1 MKRWPGILLLFFA
14 ALLVGCG
21 RSHDARVTAEL
32 DRADSLLLTSD
43 TAAHRAALRQMLV
56 LDTARALQ
64 ADEALRARHALLLV
78 QARYK
83 CYVTD
88 PADSVLIATARGYY
102 ADHHGSE
109 ADHERYTRSLIYS
122 GAVAEETGHPRQA
135 LQWYLEAEQA
145 ADPADHFN
153 LGFVNLRIGNIYES
167 EYTTDSTDLVRYKQ
181 ALPHFEKAGSDYYQ
195 AVCLTGIGGLY
206 RTHNN
211 DSAMH
216 YLQRAISFSK
226 EHGLTYNYYKSLDK
240 LCGLYYYMEDYAKS
254 KDLAIKIHRENQG
267 EYDDTQ
273 YLSFG
278 VRSFAKLGITDS
290 AEYYL
295 KLLPEP
301 KTSVDSMML
310 HKTFSD
316 IAESKKDYES
326 LILNYRKSNDAAYA
340 IMLHSNVALLK
351 NTEEQYHTKQLKSET
366 EKAKGKVLL
375 LWIVIGVIVILSG
388 YLIFKHYRDK
398 KKLQSLVSQLH
409 DSQAEFDENRSDLL
423 AATKKHDA
431 LKALLMRHFQL
442 MDELIRLG
450 ESNPNNKLAL
460 KLKNEIRTAY
470 SNKHFVNEMRN
481 FVRVHA
487 DEVLTDFLASCDN
500 ELNTIEND
508 IVTFT
513 ACGFSSPEMALLT
526 NQKDASYVRVIQ
538 LRIAKKLHLDT
549 TLKVFLSSH
558 FKP

>member
-1 MKRWPGILLLFFA
+1 M
-14 ALLVGCG
+14 GCG
-21 RSHDARVTAEL
+21 GSHDARITAVL
-32 DRADSLLLTSD
+32 DRADSLLRTSD
-43 TAAHRAALRQMLV
+43 TAAHSAALRQMLA

-64 ADEALRARHALLLV
+64 SDEALQARHALLLT

-83 CYVTD
+83 CYVTE
-88 PADSVLIATARGYY
+88 PADSGLMEIARRYY
-102 ADHHGSE
+102 ADHHSSSQ
-109 ADHERYTRSLIYS
+109 DHELYTRSLIYS
-122 GAVAEETGHPRQA
+122 GAVAEELGHPQQA
-135 LQWYLEAEQA
+135 MQFYLEAEDT
-145 ADPADHFN
+145 ADPNDHFN
-153 LGFVNLRIGNIYES
+153 LGFTNLRMAGIYEA
-167 EYTTDSTDLVRYKQ
+167 EYTTDSTDLVRYKR
-181 ALPHFEKAGSDYYQ
+181 ALPHFKVVGDIYYQ
-195 AVCLTGIGGLY
+195 TVCLTGIGGLY

-211 DSAMH
+211 DSAFY
-216 YLQRAISFSK
+216 YLQQAINLSK
-226 EHGLTYNYYKSLDK
+226 KYGLIYNYYEALDK
-240 LCGLYYYMEDYAKS
+240 LCGLYYYVEDYTKS
-254 KDLAIKIHRENQG
+254 KDLATKIYREGQG
-267 EYDDTQ
+267 IYNDSQ

-278 VRSFAKLGITDS
+278 IRSFAKLGMTDS

-295 KLLPEP
+295 KLLPDP

-316 IAESKKDYES
+316 IAESKMDYES

-388 YLIFKHYRDK
+388 YLVFKHYRDK

-423 AATKKHDA
+423 AAMKKHDA
-431 LKALLMRHFQL
+431 LKALLMQHFHL

-450 ESNPNNKLAL
+450 ESNPNNKLAQ
-460 KLKNEIRTAY
+460 KLKNEIRTTY
-470 SNKHFVNEMRN
+470 SNKNFVTEMRN
-481 FVRVHA
+481 FVSVHA
-487 DEVLTDFLASCDN
+487 DEVLTGFLASCDN

-526 NQKDASYVRVIQ
+526 NQKDASYVRVLQ